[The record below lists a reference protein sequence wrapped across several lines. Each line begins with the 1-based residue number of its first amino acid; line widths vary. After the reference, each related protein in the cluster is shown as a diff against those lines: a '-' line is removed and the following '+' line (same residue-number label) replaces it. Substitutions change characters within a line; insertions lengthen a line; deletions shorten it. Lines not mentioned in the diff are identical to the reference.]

1 MLKKT
6 FCWLYDQWLSKAV
19 NERSDPLVRLIDA
32 ISGSECKYC
41 MGTRL
46 YALGLGSGLVFVGS
60 WVTWLGL
67 ILMALAILMTLGER
81 YWLCNAKQS

>member
-19 NERSDPLVRLIDA
+19 NKRSDPLVRLIDA

-41 MGTRL
+41 LGVRQWFS
-46 YALGLGSGLVFVGS
+46 GLGFGLLLTSYWYVG
-60 WVTWLGL
+60 LGF
-67 ILMALAILMTLGER
+67 IVGAYLMTLGEKH
-81 YWLCNAKQS
+81 WLCDLKGKE